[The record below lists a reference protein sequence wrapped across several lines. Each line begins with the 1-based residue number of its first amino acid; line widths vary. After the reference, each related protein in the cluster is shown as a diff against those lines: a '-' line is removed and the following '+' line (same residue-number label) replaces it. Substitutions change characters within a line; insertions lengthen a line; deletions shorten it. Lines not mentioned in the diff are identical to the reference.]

1 MLYLAMDTS
10 TNVLTVAVANKNNII
25 AEYSTNLKKDHA
37 LRLMPAIDNILRDTG
52 IKVSDLTGIIVAN
65 GPGSYTG
72 LRIGVSTAKAMSWA
86 LNIPVVSVSSLSVIA
101 RSVKYFDGLIVPI
114 IDARRGQVFTG
125 IYSNSKYNSG
135 RSIEWENIESDR
147 IVLMT
152 DWLEFIEQK
161 LKQKDVPVIFTGN
174 DVDIYTDL
182 IEQAFGSGD
191 RKVLVSEHSSQASRA
206 GELIELGIQL
216 FKSGTNHDAKSLAP
230 EYLRLAEAEYNWLK
244 ENSLKSK
251 NI

>member
-1 MLYLAMDTS
+1 MAWS
-10 TNVLTVAVANKNNII
+10 
-25 AEYSTNLKKDHA
+25 
-37 LRLMPAIDNILRDTG
+37 
-52 IKVSDLTGIIVAN
+52 
-65 GPGSYTG
+65 
-72 LRIGVSTAKAMSWA
+72 
-86 LNIPVVSVSSLSVIA
+86 LNIPVVGVSSLSAIA

-125 IYSNSKYNSG
+125 IYTNGNIG
-135 RSIEWENIESDR
+135 HSISWENVEADR
-147 IVLMT
+147 IVLMS
-152 DWLEFIEQK
+152 DWLQLIEQK
-161 LKQKDVPVIFTGN
+161 YEHEIKRNNLSIIFTGN
-174 DVDIYTDL
+174 DVNLYREL
-182 IEQAFGSGD
+182 IEERFGFEGPA
-191 RKVLVSEHSSQASRA
+191 VINEFSSQASRA